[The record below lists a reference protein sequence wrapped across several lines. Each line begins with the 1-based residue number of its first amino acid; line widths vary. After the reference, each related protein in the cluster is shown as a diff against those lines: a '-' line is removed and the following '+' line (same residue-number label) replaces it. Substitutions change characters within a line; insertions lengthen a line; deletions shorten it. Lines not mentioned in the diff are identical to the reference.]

1 MASTVRL
8 EGIKEADTNHTAHF
22 SLHTSVTAELKSLV
36 DQSISEATV
45 EFKSESVSFPGTF
58 TYEISYTPTIRGRH
72 ELSVKVNDVPVS
84 GSPFKVFVH
93 QPPTQLGEPFR
104 ILDGLD
110 WAKGV
115 TIGPQERVYIARD
128 LSYTVSVFDKRPV
141 WVQSIG
147 EIEKRPFGIN
157 GPESIATD
165 DDGNLYVITQVGHLL
180 KIDEGGTVVSS
191 LVERGTE
198 PGQFNFPSGVKVH
211 NGNVFVCDTR
221 NRRVQVFDTEL
232 NFVKLFGPVIDTS
245 GKEFGR
251 PRDLSFDTEGK
262 IYICEYNCVNI
273 VDENGQYLDC
283 FGKKN
288 GDVELKDARGI
299 QVFGDYVYISEYDNN
314 CISVFKTSDG
324 KFITS
329 FGKYGSGRGE
339 LRDPCAIAI
348 DTDGFVYVCDYRN
361 GRVQVF

>member
-8 EGIKEADTNHTAHF
+8 EGIKEAHTNHTAHF
-22 SLHTSVTAELKSLV
+22 NLHTSVTAELKSLV
-36 DQSISEATV
+36 DQSVSEATV
-45 EFKSESVSFPGTF
+45 EFKSESASRPGTF

-93 QPPTQLGEPFR
+93 QPPTQLGEPFG

-115 TIGPQERVYIARD
+115 TIGPQERVYVARD

-141 WVQSIG
+141 WVQSI
-147 EIEKRPFGIN
+147 GIN

-180 KIDEGGTVVSS
+180 KINEGGKVVSS
-191 LVERGTE
+191 LVERGKE

-221 NRRVQVFDTEL
+221 NHRVQVFDTEL

-245 GKEFGR
+245 GKQFSR
-251 PRDLSFDTEGK
+251 PRDLSFGTEGK
-262 IYICEYNCVNI
+262 IYICEDDCVYI
-273 VDENGQYLDC
+273 VDKDKQYLDC

-288 GDVELKDARGI
+288 GDVSRRGPMY
-299 QVFGDYVYISEYDNN
+299 FRRPF
-314 CISVFKTSDG
+314 CFR
-324 KFITS
+324 F
-329 FGKYGSGRGE
+329 
-339 LRDPCAIAI
+339 
-348 DTDGFVYVCDYRN
+348 
-361 GRVQVF
+361 